1 MRITFILPVF
11 SRSPAGG
18 FRVVYEYANRLVARG
33 DQVTVVHE
41 RWREGRRHPLAQ
53 LRETTRDLWYATRPG
68 GLARSV
74 RWMTVDPR
82 VRMTLVRRLEPDRL
96 PPADVV
102 VATYWTTALLL
113 PALAPHH
120 GIPVHLVQ
128 GYEIWGVPDP
138 TDVHRALRLD
148 IPKVTVSHHLAGV
161 LRGLGIPDD
170 RITVVPNGLD
180 HDVYRPPAQITT
192 RDRSIAVLLSDSQ
205 AKGMATTLA
214 AVDRVRQLVPDVTVN
229 AFGVGP
235 APNNLPPWIRYFRGL
250 HGSELVRRVYQT
262 SVVYLCGSVSEGW
275 GFPVAEAM
283 ACGAAVVSTRNGGVE
298 DFCVPEENALLV
310 DVGDVDAMA
319 DAVTTLLLDDTRR
332 AKLVEA
338 AIRTAT
344 TMDWATSTDTFRE
357 ALTTQTRH
365 SSVTDSRHGYR

>member
-41 RWREGRRHPLAQ
+41 RWREGWRRPLAQ
-53 LRETTRDLWYATRPG
+53 IRETTRDLWYDTRPG

-96 PPADVV
+96 PSADVV

-113 PALAPHH
+113 AELARRH
-120 GIPVHLVQ
+120 GAPVHLVQ
-128 GYEIWGVPDP
+128 GYEIWGVPD
-138 TDVHRALRLD
+138 TAEVHRALRLD
-148 IPKVTVSHHLAGV
+148 IPKVAVSHHVAGI
-161 LRGLGIPDD
+161 LHGLGVPDD
-170 RITVVPNGLD
+170 RITVVTNGLD
-180 HDVYRPPAQITT
+180 HETYRPPTPVTT
-192 RDRSIAVLLSDSQ
+192 RERSIAVLLSDSR
-205 AKGMATTLA
+205 AKGLATVLA
-214 AVDRVRQLVPDVTVN
+214 AVDRVRRRVPDVTVN

-235 APNNLPPWIRYFRGL
+235 APSDLPSWVRYFRGL
-250 HGSELVRRVYQT
+250 HGPELVRRVYQK
-262 SVVYLCGSVSEGW
+262 SAVYLCGSVSEGW

-298 DFCVPEENALLV
+298 DFCVHEENALLV

-319 DAVTTLLLDDTRR
+319 DAVTTLLLDDKLRT
-332 AKLVEA
+332 KLVDA
-338 AIRTAT
+338 AAGTAA
-344 TMDWATSTDTFRE
+344 TMDWSASTNTFRE
-357 ALTTQTRH
+357 ALATRARCW
-365 SSVTDSRHGYR
+365 SVTDSRHGNG